1 MPQEHPMKCN
11 KVIILANENITELTL
26 GVRNSLDVTN
36 SMILD
41 YFSILSVFNMTKIL
55 KTLNALL

>member
-1 MPQEHPMKCN
+1 MPQEQPMKCN

-26 GVRNSLDVTN
+26 GVRNSLDVIN

-41 YFSILSVFNMTKIL
+41 YFSILNVFNMTKIL